1 MEKKDTNINDALKK
15 QGLHLLGFFL
25 DEETIGGYTFSEVKN
40 YTLEKAN
47 QAKEVTM
54 GKWEQF
60 ELAHPNWK
68 EELKDNADHVWK
80 NLMEELKNS
89 KENIK
94 DKIIDYYYENK
105 EKETK

>member
-1 MEKKDTNINDALKK
+1 MEKNEKKINDALKN

-40 YTLEKAN
+40 YTLEKAT
-47 QAKEVTM
+47 QAKEFTM

-68 EELKDNADHVWK
+68 EEIKDNADHVWK

-94 DKIIDYYYENK
+94 DKIIDYYYQNK
-105 EKETK
+105 KETN

>member
-47 QAKEVTM
+47 QAKEFTM